1 MKKQRLHLKAP
12 DNWINDP
19 NGFLYYKG
27 YYHLF
32 YQYFPYAPRWGTM
45 HWGHAV
51 SKDMVNWEHVGLALF
66 PTKRGDQNGCFSGSA
81 VEMDG
86 KMYLTYTGVR
96 YEEVDPEN
104 VHVSLDD
111 KFESTQMMISSE
123 DGFHFDNWNGKKV
136 VLPPVTDETVGDR
149 THTRDPKVWRGK
161 EKWYMV
167 LGSTQKEEQGV
178 LLFYESMDLQNWKLV
193 NRKVKTP
200 EYGWMWECPDYFE
213 TEGGKVLLLSAM
225 KLIKSEEMQRNHSI
239 CFAVDFQEDTCD
251 IEIPD
256 TYQFVDYGLDLYAP
270 QTTLDE
276 EGRRTMVAWIRM
288 PEPTKEGWIG
298 MFCCPRIVE
307 CKDGHIYFHMHPNI
321 RNACSREIQEIK
333 QADRGGY
340 RVLFELQDGEE
351 VDIGGFR
358 IYRCGNKICTD
369 RSRVFPHGKG
379 FHLQSQTPD
388 VKEGSRIEVLVD
400 ENLAEVFVN
409 DGEYVISNAVYGLGT
424 EITANIQSEIKLYTI
439 NASEG

>member
-1 MKKQRLHLKAP
+1 
-12 DNWINDP
+12 
-19 NGFLYYKG
+19 
-27 YYHLF
+27 
-32 YQYFPYAPRWGTM
+32 M

-104 VHVSLDD
+104 VHVSLDE

-213 TEGGKVLLLSAM
+213 TE
-225 KLIKSEEMQRNHSI
+225 
-239 CFAVDFQEDTCD
+239 
-251 IEIPD
+251 
-256 TYQFVDYGLDLYAP
+256 
-270 QTTLDE
+270 
-276 EGRRTMVAWIRM
+276 
-288 PEPTKEGWIG
+288 
-298 MFCCPRIVE
+298 
-307 CKDGHIYFHMHPNI
+307 
-321 RNACSREIQEIK
+321 
-333 QADRGGY
+333 
-340 RVLFELQDGEE
+340 
-351 VDIGGFR
+351 
-358 IYRCGNKICTD
+358 
-369 RSRVFPHGKG
+369 
-379 FHLQSQTPD
+379 
-388 VKEGSRIEVLVD
+388 
-400 ENLAEVFVN
+400 
-409 DGEYVISNAVYGLGT
+409 
-424 EITANIQSEIKLYTI
+424 
-439 NASEG
+439 